1 MQMNTLPKPASP
13 QRHSTQ
19 RPGMV
24 LASVSAA
31 RYVLPG
37 LDENAILALVEDGQL
52 LYAWNLGLGA
62 ARDMRIYPPCL
73 VHYARTAGARPF
85 PDTEDEVS
93 AALLG
98 TLHVTTST
106 AWVTGRML
114 SLLFN
119 CSSTQ
124 IINMLDARLL
134 KLLPGTGWK
143 TGPNGSPHITA
154 DSLKQFLIS
163 RRLP

>member
-1 MQMNTLPKPASP
+1 MSI
-13 QRHSTQ
+13 R

-24 LASVSAA
+24 LATVCAA

-37 LDENAILALVEDGQL
+37 LDENAILALVEEGQL
-52 LYAWNLGLGA
+52 LYAWNIGLGA
-62 ARDMRIYPPCL
+62 AREMRIYPPCL
-73 VHYARTAGARPF
+73 THYACTAGARPF
-85 PDTEDEVS
+85 PETDDQVI
-93 AALLG
+93 AAMLG
-98 TLHVTTST
+98 TLHVTTSA

-119 CSSTQ
+119 CGSTQ

-143 TGPNGSPHITA
+143 TGPNGSPHITV
-154 DSLKQFLIS
+154 DSLKQFLIT